1 MPLAA
6 AGPKSEEYQGGTVDL
21 FYAMRVFS
29 SVAET
34 GSFTATAN
42 ILNVSNA
49 QISRSIALLE
59 DSIKA
64 RLIQRSTRSQSL
76 TEVGT
81 RYLESC
87 KEIIAKVEDAAAQ
100 AGSSFLK
107 PSGCLKVHSATEFG
121 LECLM
126 PLVVEYSNKHPEVT
140 LDLTLARQRPHLI
153 EDNLDVLITLS
164 RNLPDSESVGQHLG
178 SFFSVVCASP
188 EYLAKQ
194 GIPVKPSDLTQHTC
208 LRLTDSLFADRWEF
222 EGSEVEVVIDPGGTF
237 KVNLSEALAYSATAG
252 MGICLL
258 PSFVASK
265 FLQEGKLLRVL
276 PEYQL
281 HERSVYAIYSSR
293 RYLDAKIKTWVDHL
307 KAELPEIFGSHLSVV
322 NCRKYWVDERAM
334 SPRISARGHSKVR
347 QANIVRQ

>member
-1 MPLAA
+1 
-6 AGPKSEEYQGGTVDL
+6 
-21 FYAMRVFS
+21 MRVFA

-42 ILNVSNA
+42 TLDVSTA

-59 DSIKA
+59 NSIKA

-76 TEVGT
+76 TEVGA

-100 AGSSFLK
+100 AGSSFLE
-107 PSGCLKVHSATEFG
+107 PSGCLKVHSVTEFG

-126 PLVVEYSNKHPEVT
+126 PLVVEYSNNHPEVT

-153 EDNLDVLITLS
+153 DDNLDVLITLS
-164 RNLPDSESVGQHLG
+164 RNLPDSENVGQHLG

-188 EYLAKQ
+188 EYLATH
-194 GIPVKPSDLTQHTC
+194 GIPMRPSDLTQHTC
-208 LRLTDSLFADRWEF
+208 LRLTDSMFADRWEF
-222 EGSEVEVVIDPGGTF
+222 EGCEDETVIDPGETF
-237 KVNLSEALAYSATAG
+237 KVNLSEALAYTATAG

-265 FLQEGKLLRVL
+265 LLQDGSLLRVL

-307 KAELPEIFGSHLSVV
+307 KAELPKIFASHLSAV
-322 NCRKYWVDERAM
+322 NCRKYWVGERAV
-334 SPRISARGHSKVR
+334 SRQISLHEHRKVR
-347 QANIVRQ
+347 